1 MIFFQ
6 RARQGARRHQR
17 AIHHAR
23 RHQYTGRHPLQL
35 SVMWVM
41 LATLFL
47 SSCIQEPTESFR
59 DLSVTLTDHRGQT
72 VTFPDDYLGSPMM
85 IGYVYTN
92 CPDICSLITANVNQI
107 EGLVRE
113 SNPELADP
121 SSENQPSYIIMTFDP
136 ARDTPEQMAKY
147 AASFNMADEPFHF
160 LTGDSTAIQ
169 TVMERMRVRTSVSY
183 DTVSASGERVY
194 FLSHSDK
201 IYLLDEDAS
210 LVYEYGGSMTTPTMM
225 AEDLSNE
232 L

>member
-1 MIFFQ
+1 M
-6 RARQGARRHQR
+6 
-17 AIHHAR
+17 
-23 RHQYTGRHPLQL
+23 TSTSTLPLTLPRPFAQL
-35 SVMWVM
+35 LVI
-41 LATLFL
+41 LALFTL
-47 SSCIQEPTESFR
+47 SSCISEPTESFR
-59 DLSVTLTDHRGQT
+59 DVSVTLTDHRGQT
-72 VTFPDDYLGSPMM
+72 VTFPDDYLGSPMI

-113 SNPELADP
+113 ANPDLTNP
-121 SSENQPSYIIMTFDP
+121 SAANQPSYILMTFDP
-136 ARDTPEQMAKY
+136 ARDTPEQLAKY
-147 AASFNMADEPFHF
+147 ATSFNMSEEPFHF

-183 DTVSASGERVY
+183 DTVSASGQRVY

-225 AEDLSNE
+225 ANDLSNE

>member
-1 MIFFQ
+1 MTLPRPFAQLLAILAIF
-6 RARQGARRHQR
+6 
-17 AIHHAR
+17 
-23 RHQYTGRHPLQL
+23 T
-35 SVMWVM
+35 
-41 LATLFL
+41 L
-47 SSCIQEPTESFR
+47 SSCVNEPAESFS
-59 DLSVTLTDHRGQT
+59 DLSVTLTDHRGKS

-113 SNPELADP
+113 NNPGLADRP
-121 SSENQPSYIIMTFDP
+121 MEDQPSYILMTFDP

-147 AASFNMADEPFHF
+147 AASFNMSYEPFHF

-183 DTVSASGERVY
+183 DTVSANGQRVY

-210 LVYEYGGSMTTPTMM
+210 VVYEFGGSMTSPSMM
-225 AEDLSNE
+225 ANDLSNE

>member
-1 MIFFQ
+1 MTTPSTTPLTLPRPF
-6 RARQGARRHQR
+6 ARCI
-17 AIHHAR
+17 AI
-23 RHQYTGRHPLQL
+23 
-35 SVMWVM
+35 
-41 LATLFL
+41 LAVFIL
-47 SSCIQEPTESFR
+47 SSCVSEPTESFR

-72 VTFPDDYLGSPMM
+72 VTFPDDYLGSPMI

-113 SNPELADP
+113 SNPDLAEQ
-121 SSENQPSYIIMTFDP
+121 SSTDQPSYILMTFDP

-183 DTVSASGERVY
+183 DTVNASGQRVY

-225 AEDLSNE
+225 ANDLSNE